1 MSSHFGELD
10 TTPTSRHLQSTKQKA
25 NSRSPSDEFD
35 QDLGDEDMLQLDAM
49 AAVCSGN
56 QTQPWSEEGSQTHR
70 SSPAIGQTPKDIW
83 DFGNQIE
90 NDGSSLPPL
99 SSPKSGLDNLPD
111 TVPIP
116 PGFSPDTQQPVAD
129 ARSRFDLSETASTMR
144 RSSPFGLEPAR
155 NTIWDLLGDSPDR
168 EFPDDHGHGPT
179 TESISPTNNAKDT
192 TPTKQS
198 PHESIRKEFLHPD
211 AVREIRGSFDSLLVI
226 VSPVIDLEGALEG
239 TDGQACRRL
248 DFESEKD
255 FVASPPK
262 SAGLPIANSNDESLS
277 GSQTQPCGAVKVPGA
292 HASPQMSTP
301 SPPTKP
307 QQRGKKRKQ
316 RAKTPIQFDENTQVV
331 EGKTQVKR
339 KAPRIDAATATLDK
353 SLPSKPSPVIPA
365 KRVAANNS
373 SQPKKKRK
381 GNFSKQSPKKQTAI
395 SAQSTKAT
403 NRTPPQKSKQTALTK
418 RKSQHKRQQGS
429 ASPAGRGKLK
439 GESPPSEIGQALS
452 SPGHREESPKLTK
465 AMLIRKPPDAHQVQY
480 SGARSSLPVSIKN
493 GKGMGGSDAFSKYP
507 IYIPSDSSSSF
518 SSPPELHDVP
528 SPTSKPITT
537 QSNLKTAV
545 RGATTKSDPHD
556 GKPAPTQ
563 KEIPDSDTVNS
574 SIEEYQNQSHISS
587 GAKEHYNELRKPDS
601 PRPKLVTEKNVR
613 NPPLGTRNLNM
624 RANQN
629 KNKTVNRTAAAPL
642 ASSTIGRVLRS
653 TSAEAKKQLAKETV
667 SVQGQA
673 ASHQPTFMG
682 KVAYN
687 GGSGSKTGFQKISRG
702 RQKIKEPEVTRTLSI
717 SEDGSPVRLQRS
729 RAGELVSPV
738 QIGDLGSSDSDEQN
752 QALVREGGI
761 PNHRK
766 VRRQLV
772 FTNSQ
777 FTARNNLPTASES
790 TREAEETSLWPGEPK
805 HSRSRAKI
813 SGVKELPR
821 ALSPSFQ
828 FADIKDKIRTQ
839 ISTSFHEQR
848 QAEEMRTHE
857 QGANS
862 HKTGTKGRSSLHS
875 YDHNSSIS
883 RELHGIVDV
892 SSPHFRTCG

>member
-1 MSSHFGELD
+1 MVPCNRTRSTRGGRHRRLSSHFGELD
-10 TTPTSRHLQSTKQKA
+10 TTPTSCHLQSPKQKA
-25 NSRSPSDEFD
+25 SSRSPSDEFD

-49 AAVCSGN
+49 AAICSGD

-70 SSPAIGQTPKDIW
+70 SSPAVGQTPKDIW

-99 SSPKSGLDNLPD
+99 SSPKSGVDNLPD

-144 RSSPFGLEPAR
+144 RSSPFGLEAAR
-155 NTIWDLLGDSPDR
+155 NTIWDLLGESPDR
-168 EFPDDHGHGPT
+168 EFPDDHGGQGPT
-179 TESISPTNNAKDT
+179 TKSISPTNNAKDT

-198 PHESIRKEFLHPD
+198 PHGPIGNDFPRPD
-211 AVREIRGSFDSLLVI
+211 AVREIRDSFDSPLVMD
-226 VSPVIDLEGALEG
+226 SPVIDLE
-239 TDGQACRRL
+239 
-248 DFESEKD
+248 
-255 FVASPPK
+255 AS
-262 SAGLPIANSNDESLS
+262 L
-277 GSQTQPCGAVKVPGA
+277 
-292 HASPQMSTP
+292 QMSMP
-301 SPPTKP
+301 SPPAKP

-316 RAKTPIQFDENTQVV
+316 RAKTPIQFDDNTQVV
-331 EGKTQVKR
+331 EKKTQVNR

-353 SLPSKPSPVIPA
+353 SLPSKPSPAIPA
-365 KRVAANNS
+365 KRFAANNS
-373 SQPKKKRK
+373 SQPKKKPK
-381 GNFSKQSPKKQTAI
+381 FNVPKQSLKKHTTI
-395 SAQSTKAT
+395 SARGKKVA
-403 NRTPPQKSKQTALTK
+403 NPTPPQKSKQTALTK
-418 RKSQHKRQQGS
+418 RKSRHKGQQGS
-429 ASPAGRGKLK
+429 ASPAGRGKLED
-439 GESPPSEIGQALS
+439 ESAPPEMGQALS

-480 SGARSSLPVSIKN
+480 PGARSSLPVSTKN
-493 GKGMGGSDAFSKYP
+493 GKSMGGSEAFSKYP

-518 SSPPELHDVP
+518 SSPPELHDLP
-528 SPTSKPITT
+528 SPTSKLITT
-537 QSNLKTAV
+537 QSNPKTAV
-545 RGATTKSDPHD
+545 RGAPTRSDPHYE
-556 GKPAPTQ
+556 KPASNQ
-563 KEIPDSDTVNS
+563 EEIPDSNTIDR
-574 SIEEYQNQSHISS
+574 SIEEGYQNQSHISP
-587 GAKEHYNELRKPDS
+587 GAKEDYNELRKPDS
-601 PRPKLVTEKNVR
+601 PPPKLVTERNVR
-613 NPPLGTRNLNM
+613 KAPLGTRDLNM
-624 RANQN
+624 QADQN
-629 KNKTVNRTAAAPL
+629 KNKTVNGTATAPL

-687 GGSGSKTGFQKISRG
+687 GELGSKTDFQQISRG
-702 RQKIKEPEVTRTLSI
+702 RQKIKEPKVTRTLSI

-729 RAGELVSPV
+729 RAGELISPV
-738 QIGDLGSSDSDEQN
+738 QIVDPGSSDSDEQD

-777 FTARNNLPTASES
+777 STARNNLPTASGS
-790 TREAEETSLWPGEPK
+790 TRETEETSLWPGEPK
-805 HSRSRAKI
+805 HSGSRAKI
-813 SGVKELPR
+813 SAIKELPR
-821 ALSPSFQ
+821 ASSPPFQ
-828 FADIKDKIRTQ
+828 FANIKDKIRTQ
-839 ISTSFHEQR
+839 MSASFLEQR

-862 HKTGTKGRSSLHS
+862 HKTGTKGRPSSHS

-892 SSPHFRTCG
+892 SSHHFRTCG